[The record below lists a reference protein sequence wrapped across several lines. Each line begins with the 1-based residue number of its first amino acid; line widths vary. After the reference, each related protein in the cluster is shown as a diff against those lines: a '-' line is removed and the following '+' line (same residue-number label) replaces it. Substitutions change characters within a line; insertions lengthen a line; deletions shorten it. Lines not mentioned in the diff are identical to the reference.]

1 MRISTAMLNANAL
14 AGIEQDTSA
23 LSKTQNELATG
34 KSINSPADNP
44 VGAVQLLQLNNA
56 NAQYQQYIANGQSV
70 GTNLNLEQTAL
81 SSATTTLQS
90 IRDLVVQANNT
101 TNSTAN
107 LQQIATQVSALE
119 NQLLGTANS
128 QNAQGEYLFS
138 GYSAG
143 TQPFVRG
150 ASGAVNYVGDS
161 GAGSVPLNAS
171 TSVQTGDPG
180 STVFMNVPT
189 GNGTFATSVSGA
201 NTGTGVI
208 DAGSVTSIAAW
219 RTATAAAPGPY
230 TISFTDATDYT
241 VTDGAGAAVSSGTYN
256 SANGGEIAFN
266 GIQVGISGTPA
277 AGDSFTVSQ
286 AGRQGVF
293 ASLDSLVVSLN
304 TANNSA
310 AARAQLASSLNGSL
324 QQVDQAL
331 NQLST
336 ATTNVGSRISLI
348 SSVNSALITQS
359 TTLKT
364 QISNLGDLDYAA
376 ASPQYSQQY
385 VALQAAEQSYADIG
399 QLSLFKYISGA

>member
-348 SSVNSALITQS
+348 SSVNSALIAQS

-364 QISNLGDLDYAA
+364 QISNIGDLDYAA
-376 ASPQYSQQY
+376 ASSQYSQQY

>member
-1 MRISTAMLNANAL
+1 MLNANAL

-23 LSKTQNELATG
+23 ISKTQNELATG

-44 VGAVQLLQLNNA
+44 VGAVQLLQLNNSS
-56 NAQYQQYIANGQSV
+56 AQYQQYIANGQSAS
-70 GTNLNLEQTAL
+70 TNLNLEQTAL

-119 NQLLGTANS
+119 SQLLGTANS
-128 QNAQGEYLFS
+128 QNGQGDYLFS
-138 GYSAG
+138 GFSAG

-150 ASGAVNYVGDS
+150 ASGAVNYVGDT
-161 GAGSVPLNAS
+161 GAASVPLNAS
-171 TSVQTGDPG
+171 TSVQSGDPG
-180 STVFMNVPT
+180 SSVFMNVPT
-189 GNGTFATSVSGA
+189 GNGTFTTSAGGA

-208 DAGSVTSIAAW
+208 DAGSVTSVAAW
-219 RTATAAAPGPY
+219 KSAAAASPGPY

-241 VTDGAGAAVSSGTYN
+241 VTNGAGATVSSGTYN
-256 SANGGEIAFN
+256 GANGGEISFN
-266 GIQVGISGTPA
+266 GIQVGISGSPA
-277 AGDSFTVSQ
+277 AGDSFTVAPS
-286 AGRQGVF
+286 GRQSVF
-293 ASLDSLVVSLN
+293 TTLDNLVASLN
-304 TANNSA
+304 TANNGA

-324 QQVDQAL
+324 QQIDQAL
-331 NQLST
+331 NQVST

-348 SSVNSALITQS
+348 SSVNSALIVQT

-376 ASPQYSQQY
+376 ASSQYSQQY

>member
-376 ASPQYSQQY
+376 ASSQYSQQY